1 MEMSTEHLSTESGRL
16 VLENPDPRWT
26 RPHLIEPSPA
36 GFLHLAIQTRPRPR
50 PGPVLGRQPARDR
63 ALDQVRAY
71 ARTTAERS
79 EVVEATAF
87 RAVLMAPGPKEAL
100 QPDVALLVQTEA
112 HVQALALHEAP
123 ELAALLESLRA
134 TGARTRVVAAS
145 NVRRI
150 ADVDHARQ
158 GLFLFNHFFA
168 PDRDLAIAL
177 WDRLAAWYEAELG
190 LDNSMLLA
198 PLEGEH
204 ADFAIVN
211 HARFEGSLAGVAAK
225 QFAKRSFHTYVRA
238 NLRANGVVAQPVL
251 YRRG

>member
-1 MEMSTEHLSTESGRL
+1 MEMSAQHLSSEAGRL
-16 VLENPDPRWT
+16 VLENADPRWAK
-26 RPHLIEPSPA
+26 PHLVEPSPA
-36 GFLHLAIQTRPRPR
+36 GFLYVAVQSRPRFR
-50 PGPVLGRQPARDR
+50 PGPILGSEPERDR

-71 ARTTAERS
+71 ATGATERS

-87 RAVLMAPGPKEAL
+87 RAVVMPPGPGL

-112 HVQALALHEAP
+112 PEQAAALHELP
-123 ELAALLESLRA
+123 ELTALLDSLQA
-134 TGARTRVVAAS
+134 GGARTRVVAAG

-150 ADVDHARQ
+150 ADVDHERR
-158 GLFLFNHFFA
+158 GLFLFNHFYGR
-168 PDRDLAIAL
+168 DRDVAIEL

-198 PLEGEH
+198 PLEGEE

-211 HARFEGSLAGVAAK
+211 HARFEGSLPAMAAK

-238 NLRANGVVAQPVL
+238 NLRANRIVAQPVL

>member
-1 MEMSTEHLSTESGRL
+1 MEMSAQHLSSESGRL

-26 RPHLIEPSPA
+26 KPQLVAPSPA
-36 GFLHLAIQTRPRPR
+36 GFLYLAVQSRPRSR
-50 PGPVLGRQPARDR
+50 PGPVLGRRPERDR

-71 ARTTAERS
+71 ANAVAERS

-87 RAVLMAPGPKEAL
+87 RAVLMAPGPGL
-100 QPDVALLVQTEA
+100 QPDVALLVQTGAPE
-112 HVQALALHEAP
+112 QAADLKVTP

-134 TGARTRVVAAS
+134 RGARTRVVPAA

-150 ADVDHARQ
+150 ADVDHEPG
-158 GLFLFNHFFA
+158 GLFLLNHFYA
-168 PDRDLAIAL
+168 ADRERAIEL

-198 PLEGEH
+198 PLKGEQ

-211 HARFEGSLAGVAAK
+211 HARFEGSLPAVAAK
-225 QFAKRSFHTYVRA
+225 QFAKPSFHTYVRA